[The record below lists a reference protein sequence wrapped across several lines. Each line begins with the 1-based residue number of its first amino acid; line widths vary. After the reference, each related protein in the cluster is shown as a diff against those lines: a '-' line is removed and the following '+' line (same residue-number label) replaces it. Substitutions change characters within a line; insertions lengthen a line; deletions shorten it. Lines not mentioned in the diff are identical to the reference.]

1 MTAVPAPGIGT
12 HVTTHYEQFRPY
24 PHLPLQVLSV
34 AVRRRLNR
42 RIPSRDRRV
51 LAAALHLLDHGTD
64 ALFGYELFA
73 CMLAGAAGGAM
84 NHGRVYR
91 SLRAL
96 EERGLVACEPAG
108 ADGRARFRYRLS
120 PAGITAAHGA
130 GQPQPGRVRAG
141 GSGRASPVPPAGP

>member
-73 CMLAGAAGGAM
+73 CMLAGAGRHHRRPRGRPAAAPSGGRRQAREQS
-84 NHGRVYR
+84 GEPGAAR
-91 SLRAL
+91 RAVRKGQGIVCL
-96 EERGLVACEPAG
+96 GPGLMA
-108 ADGRARFRYRLS
+108 
-120 PAGITAAHGA
+120 
-130 GQPQPGRVRAG
+130 PGHAK
-141 GSGRASPVPPAGP
+141 A